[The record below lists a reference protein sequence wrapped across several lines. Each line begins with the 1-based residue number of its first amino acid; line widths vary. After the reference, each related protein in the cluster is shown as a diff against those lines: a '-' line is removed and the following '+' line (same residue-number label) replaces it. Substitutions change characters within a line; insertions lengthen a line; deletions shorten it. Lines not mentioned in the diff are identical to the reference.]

1 MTPMTRVFALLVSCA
16 VTPLVFVA
24 AAGVASVPAWLM
36 VLSLAFWAGVV
47 GVSVWQNHFG
57 MRPQP
62 IEVKQPQWSHRAGP
76 RGL

>member
-1 MTPMTRVFALLVSCA
+1 
-16 VTPLVFVA
+16 
-24 AAGVASVPAWLM
+24 
-36 VLSLAFWAGVV
+36 VV

-62 IEVKQPQWSHRAGP
+62 IEVKQQWPHRAGP